1 MFASDSSWKLWKKRM
16 FRQHVGK
23 KDVGNVIRVPS
34 TRTSHF
40 CLRVFRLIL
49 VHRQQRTQ
57 SSGKATP
64 LAAAADAPP
73 RRAPLSGTNDPSGK
87 NDGAEH
93 FRNTNQSS
101 SAKPISSPQR
111 PYGSGKGINDIE
123 DLSLEQAT
131 SDEAKVQSTF
141 ANNPRK
147 RGAEAGTGSSNPQ
160 AHGQYRQFMSTTP
173 KHGRTSSGGKHVEA
187 LRHKS
192 PSEDPEYKRG
202 HSGPKQSL
210 WDPNLDPTK
219 NPKGGR
225 RKLQHVR
232 LDQKDRPKS
241 QAKEFTVTNINPRGW
256 YDQAHN
262 EQPRVSHHFGGSSR
276 QEKVPS
282 ISGNDHDSHSI
293 GSPPEVDTRDNGTPE
308 EAETDIEM
316 LLQPET
322 RPISH
327 EQLVVEVKGIYAGL
341 VMVEAKCIDIDERQA
356 AAAQE
361 NDPTKQTDL
370 KHDQWQ
376 SLIALHKQVFCVVL
390 CHPATELSLI
400 QTS

>member
-1 MFASDSSWKLWKKRM
+1 MFMQR
-16 FRQHVGK
+16 VGK
-23 KDVGNVIRVPS
+23 KDAVNVIRVLL
-34 TRTSHF
+34 TRTTYS
-40 CLRVFRLIL
+40 CLCDIRLIL
-49 VHRQQRTQ
+49 VSRTQ

-64 LAAAADAPP
+64 LAAAADAPSQ
-73 RRAPLSGTNDPSGK
+73 RAPLSDTNKPSGK
-87 NDGAEH
+87 NNSAEH

-101 SAKPISSPQR
+101 SAKPIPSSKR
-111 PYGSGKGINDIE
+111 PYGSEKGINDIE

-131 SDEAKVQSTF
+131 SDKAKVQSTF

-147 RGAEAGTGSSNPQ
+147 RGAEAGTGSSDPQ
-160 AHGQYRQFMSTTP
+160 AQGQYRQFMSTPP
-173 KHGRTSSGGKHVEA
+173 KNGKTSSGAKHLEA

-202 HSGPKQSL
+202 QSGPKQSL
-210 WDPNLDPTK
+210 WDPDLDPTQ

-256 YDQAHN
+256 NNQAHS
-262 EQPRVSHHFGGSSR
+262 EKPLVSQYLGVSSR

-282 ISGNDHDSHSI
+282 TSGNDHDSHSI
-293 GSPPEVDTRDNGTPE
+293 GSPPEVDARDNGTSQ
-308 EAETDIEM
+308 EAESNIEM

-361 NDPTKQTDL
+361 KDPTKQTDL

-376 SLIALHKQVFCVVL
+376 SLIALHKQVFFVDL

-400 QTS
+400 